1 MAVGIFAFID
11 AHFFQIVIRG
21 QCRISCLHFGVQILQ
36 PLRLCTAFGKPLIHI
51 VAEAS
56 GDFAEYPV
64 DGLALELR
72 RRRRLDK
79 NQISHIAGVIIGD
92 DILLFDGHEIRQ

>member
-1 MAVGIFAFID
+1 
-11 AHFFQIVIRG
+11 
-21 QCRISCLHFGVQILQ
+21 HFGVQILQ

-64 DGLALELR
+64 DGLALEPLATAFPLMNLMNDDGQPLF
-72 RRRRLDK
+72 RLP
-79 NQISHIAGVIIGD
+79 
-92 DILLFDGHEIRQ
+92 HEERLPVFSPQYSRSTLM